1 MNTEKKSFMKK
12 IKEANF
18 ELFYKLYSNYTPSKY
33 ISLLLELIDYLQYC
47 SLFNNYQVKYK
58 IKK

>member
-1 MNTEKKSFMKK
+1 MNANNFMKK
-12 IKEANF
+12 LKDANF
-18 ELFYKLYSNYTPSKY
+18 ELFYNLYSNYTPSKY
-33 ISLLLELIDYLQYC
+33 ITLLLEFIDFIQYC